1 MPELKNSEI
10 ISFSI
15 QTLIRIIGKRT
26 APSYAYSTVE
36 NTINQLLTKYDFLRF
51 IQLENT
57 FYSETKSGLTID
69 PEINHVEKKNLVNC
83 VKEIIDLST
92 KAIGEN
98 ADYFFIR
105 EIRDNLGYIDE
116 PAVADFLL
124 ALNYKQFEYIIDRRR
139 EIEHAQSL
147 FNVKNSEV
155 IQPVITALVYLL
167 AKIMSEEDA
176 LEAIASIM
184 RQNYEKYDFLKHI
197 HIFDARKADNSYTT
211 LTPVI
216 DDIIKPKMAEALEML
231 IVEVGKSVEQSQNIS
246 FINNFKTIIGDITTA
261 KIREMGVNLH
271 KADAAIRY
279 QNWKIMQKVLH
290 ALLDVLSSKTSKSS
304 AITIVGE
311 TIVLLQGTRNVLN
324 YVKINISNDEDTDF
338 FTVLPEINSVESYK
352 LGAAFRDVITTIQEN
367 HKEASVIEEF
377 KKKLGDEYLAEIEK
391 LGVNLYFLE
400 LKYR

>member
-10 ISFSI
+10 ISFTI
-15 QTLIRIIGKRT
+15 QTLIKIIGNRT
-26 APSYAYSTVE
+26 SNNYAYSTVE

-105 EIRDNLGYIDE
+105 EIRDNLGYVDE
-116 PAVADFLL
+116 PAVADFLS

-184 RQNYEKYDFLKHI
+184 RQNYKKYDFLKHI
-197 HIFDARKADNSYTT
+197 HILDVRKADNSYTT
-211 LTPVI
+211 LTPAI

-261 KIREMGVNLH
+261 KIREMGINLH

>member
-26 APSYAYSTVE
+26 SNNYAYSTVE

-105 EIRDNLGYIDE
+105 EIRDNLGYVDE
-116 PAVADFLL
+116 PAVADFLS

-261 KIREMGVNLH
+261 KIREMGINLH

>member
-10 ISFSI
+10 ITFTI
-15 QTLIRIIGKRT
+15 DTLIRIIGKRT
-26 APSYAYSTVE
+26 SPSYAYSTVE

-105 EIRDNLGYIDE
+105 EIRDNLGYVDE
-116 PAVADFLL
+116 PAVADFLS

-184 RQNYEKYDFLKHI
+184 RQNYKKYDFLKHI
-197 HIFDARKADNSYTT
+197 HILDARKADNSYTT
-211 LTPVI
+211 LTPAI

-231 IVEVGKSVEQSQNIS
+231 IVEVGKSVERSQNIS

-261 KIREMGVNLH
+261 KIREMGINLH